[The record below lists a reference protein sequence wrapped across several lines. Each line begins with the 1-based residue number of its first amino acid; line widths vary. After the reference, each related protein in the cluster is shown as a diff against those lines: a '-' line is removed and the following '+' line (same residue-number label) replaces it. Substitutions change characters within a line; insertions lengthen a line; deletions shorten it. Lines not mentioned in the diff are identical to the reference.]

1 MSDYE
6 AHVSEVLKQVPDADP
21 QKVAE
26 AFSRYEKDF
35 LIPPEDAM
43 RSVLRRFQSD
53 TGAPVQSNQQSAGS
67 QRQSIPIKKV
77 ERLSDLSADDRNV
90 EIEVEIITHNP
101 RTTMVRG
108 EEKIVPYGLIE
119 DQPWSEGGSRTRWE
133 YKDWGN
139 NPNIAPGAVVRLEG
153 VSVNEYQ
160 GRMSI
165 NVNQASRVVVLR
177 EGVRTVSKP
186 GEPVEINSI
195 KSEGSVT
202 VVGRLLASRK
212 DVIHRKDGSG
222 SIDVVRGRIAD
233 DSGAIG
239 FLSWESFDHEVG
251 SLIKI
256 ENAQV
261 RVFRET
267 PEINIGS
274 SSKIEIF
281 HDSNFAT
288 AEDLVARSVSRIE
301 DLRDGS
307 RDVEIVLEIQKMIKR
322 DFQGKDGEAKSVWS
336 GDVADPTGKC
346 RCSIWFEPPFDFEST
361 PVVVRLKGVRVRAW
375 QGIPDI
381 TVDDDTQIEVLAAA
395 PWGDDID
402 LANNVVEV
410 ALKDLSSGA
419 SRVGISTTGN
429 VISIRE
435 DSGIISRCSECRRV
449 LRDGECSVPSCSSY
463 EGVDDVRLRMVL
475 DDGHST
481 ISLIVNKIAT
491 ESLIGMNQ
499 EQISSNIVENGT
511 MAFVQELRERLL
523 GRKLRANGRT
533 IVDEQGAMLLSDDVE
548 LVEADSVLAAAE
560 LRAKWGVV

>member
-1 MSDYE
+1 MSNYE
-6 AHVSEVLKQVPDADP
+6 AHVSEVIKQVPEADP
-21 QKVAE
+21 EKVAE
-26 AFSRYEKDF
+26 AFARYEKDF

-53 TGAPVQSNQQSAGS
+53 TGAPVQSNQQSSGS
-67 QRQSIPIKKV
+67 QRQSLPIKKV
-77 ERLSDLSADDRNV
+77 EMLSDLSADDRNV
-90 EIEVEIITHNP
+90 EIEVEIVTHNP

-119 DQPWSEGGSRTRWE
+119 DQPWSEGGNRTRWE

-177 EGVRTVSKP
+177 EGVRTVSTP

-222 SIDVVRGRIAD
+222 SIDIVRGRIAD
-233 DSGAIG
+233 DTGAIG

-251 SLIKI
+251 SLLKI
-256 ENAQV
+256 ENAQIK
-261 RVFRET
+261 VFRDT
-267 PEINIGS
+267 PEINIGG

-281 HDSNFAT
+281 HDSNFAS

-322 DFQGKDGEAKSVWS
+322 DFQGRDGEAKSVWS

-361 PVVVRLKGVRVRAW
+361 PVVVRFKGVRVRAW

-381 TVDDDTQIEVLAAA
+381 TVDNESQIEVLAAP
-395 PWGDDID
+395 PWGDDVD

-410 ALKDLSSGA
+410 ELKDLSSGA

-435 DSGIISRCSECRRV
+435 DSGLIKRCPECRRV
-449 LRDGECSVPSCSSY
+449 LRDGECATHGAQ
-463 EGVDDVRLRMVL
+463 EGETDVRLRMVL
-475 DDGHST
+475 DDGKST
-481 ISLIVNKIAT
+481 ISLIINKSAS

-499 EQISSNIVENGT
+499 EKISSHIVENGT
-511 MAFVQELRERLL
+511 MAFVQELRELLL
-523 GRKLRANGRT
+523 GKKLKANGRT
-533 IVDEQGAMLLSDDVE
+533 IVDEQGAMLLSDEVE
-548 LVEADSVLAAAE
+548 LIEMDSVLAAAE
-560 LRAKWGVV
+560 LRAKWGVI

>member
-6 AHVSEVLKQVPDADP
+6 AHVAEVLKQVPEADP

-26 AFSRYEKDF
+26 AFARYEKDF

-53 TGAPVQSNQQSAGS
+53 TGVPAQANQQASGG
-67 QRQSIPIKKV
+67 QRQAVPIKKV
-77 ERLSDLSADDRNV
+77 EKLSDLSADDRNI
-90 EIEVEIITHNP
+90 EIEVEIVTHNP

-119 DQPWSEGGSRTRWE
+119 DQPWSEAGIRTRWE
-133 YKDWGN
+133 FKDWGN
-139 NPNIAPGAVVRLEG
+139 NPNIVPGAVVRLEG

-165 NVNQASRVVVLR
+165 NVNQSSRVVVLR

-186 GEPVEINSI
+186 GEPVEINTI

-212 DVIHRKDGSG
+212 DVIHRRDGSG

-233 DSGAIG
+233 DTGAIG
-239 FLSWESFDHEVG
+239 FLSWEEFDHELG
-251 SLIKI
+251 SLLKI
-256 ENAQV
+256 ENAQIK
-261 RVFRET
+261 VFRDT

-274 SSKIEIF
+274 SSRIEIF
-281 HDSNFAT
+281 HDSNFAST
-288 AEDLVARSVSRIE
+288 EDLVARSVSRIE

-307 RDVEIVLEIQKMIKR
+307 RDVEIIVEIQKMIKR
-322 DFQGKDGEAKSVWS
+322 DFQGRDGEAKSVWS
-336 GDVADPTGKC
+336 GDVADPTGRC
-346 RCSIWFEPPFDFEST
+346 RCSIWSEPPFDFEST
-361 PVVVRLKGVRVRAW
+361 PIVVRLKGVRVRAW

-381 TVDDDTQIEVLAAA
+381 TIDDLSQIEVLAAA
-395 PWGDDID
+395 PWGEDID

-410 ALKDLSSGA
+410 ELKDLSSGA
-419 SRVGISTTGN
+419 SRVGISTTGY
-429 VISIRE
+429 VVSIRE
-435 DSGIISRCSECRRV
+435 DSGIVTRCSECRRV
-449 LRDGECSVPSCSSY
+449 LRDGECATHGAQ
-463 EGVDDVRLRMVL
+463 EGDKDVRLRMVL
-475 DDGHST
+475 DDGQST
-481 ISLIVNKIAT
+481 ISLIVNKSAS
-491 ESLIGMNQ
+491 EALIGMNQ
-499 EQISSNIVENGT
+499 NEISSDIVENGT
-511 MAFVQELRERLL
+511 MAFVQNLRERLL
-523 GRKLRANGRT
+523 GKELKATGRT

-548 LVEADSVLAAAE
+548 LVEVDSVLAATE

>member
-6 AHVSEVLKQVPDADP
+6 AHVSEVIKQVPEADP
-21 QKVAE
+21 EKVAE
-26 AFSRYEKDF
+26 AFARYEKDF

-53 TGAPVQSNQQSAGS
+53 TGAPVQSNQQSSGS
-67 QRQSIPIKKV
+67 QRQSLPIKKV
-77 ERLSDLSADDRNV
+77 EKLSDLSADDRNV
-90 EIEVEIITHNP
+90 EIEVEIVTHNP

-119 DQPWSEGGSRTRWE
+119 DQPWSEGGNRTRWE

-139 NPNIAPGAVVRLEG
+139 NPNLAPGAVVRLEG

-177 EGVRTVSKP
+177 EGVRTVSTP

-212 DVIHRKDGSG
+212 VVIHRKDGSG

-233 DSGAIG
+233 DTGAIG

-251 SLIKI
+251 SLLKI
-256 ENAQV
+256 ENAQI

-267 PEINIGS
+267 PEINIGG

-281 HDSNFAT
+281 HDSNFAS

-307 RDVEIVLEIQKMIKR
+307 KDVEIVLEIQKMIKR
-322 DFQGKDGEAKSVWS
+322 DFQGRDGEAKSVWS

-361 PVVVRLKGVRVRAW
+361 PVVVRFKGVRVRAW

-381 TVDDDTQIEVLAAA
+381 TVDNESQIEVLAAP
-395 PWGDDID
+395 PWGDDVD

-410 ALKDLSSGA
+410 ELKDLSSGA

-435 DSGIISRCSECRRV
+435 DSGIIKRCPECRRV
-449 LRDGECSVPSCSSY
+449 LRDGECATHGAQ
-463 EGVDDVRLRMVL
+463 EGETDVRLRMVL
-475 DDGHST
+475 DDGKST
-481 ISLIVNKIAT
+481 ISLIINKSAS

-499 EQISSNIVENGT
+499 EKISSHIVENGT
-511 MAFVQELRERLL
+511 MAFVQELRELLL
-523 GRKLRANGRT
+523 GKKLKANGRT
-533 IVDEQGAMLLSDDVE
+533 IVDEQGAMLLSDEVE
-548 LVEADSVLAAAE
+548 LIEMDSVLDAAE

>member
-119 DQPWSEGGSRTRWE
+119 DQPWSDGGSRTRWE

-256 ENAQV
+256 ENAQI

-548 LVEADSVLAAAE
+548 LIEADSVLAAAE

>member
-6 AHVSEVLKQVPDADP
+6 AHVAEVLKQVPEADP

-26 AFSRYEKDF
+26 AFARYEKDF

-53 TGAPVQSNQQSAGS
+53 TGVPAQANQQASGG
-67 QRQSIPIKKV
+67 QRQAVPIKKV
-77 ERLSDLSADDRNV
+77 EKLSDLSADDRNI
-90 EIEVEIITHNP
+90 EIEVEIVTHNP

-119 DQPWSEGGSRTRWE
+119 DQPWSEAGIRTRWE
-133 YKDWGN
+133 FKDWGN
-139 NPNIAPGAVVRLEG
+139 NPNIVPGAVVRLEG

-165 NVNQASRVVVLR
+165 NVNQSSRVVVLR

-186 GEPVEINSI
+186 GEPVEINTI

-233 DSGAIG
+233 DTGAIG
-239 FLSWESFDHEVG
+239 FLSWEEFDHELG
-251 SLIKI
+251 SLLKI
-256 ENAQV
+256 ENAQI
-261 RVFRET
+261 RVFRDT

-274 SSKIEIF
+274 SSRIEIF
-281 HDSNFAT
+281 HDSNFAST
-288 AEDLVARSVSRIE
+288 EDLVARSVSRIE

-307 RDVEIVLEIQKMIKR
+307 RDVEIIVEIQKMIKR
-322 DFQGKDGEAKSVWS
+322 DFQGRDGEAKSVWS
-336 GDVADPTGKC
+336 GDVADPTGRC
-346 RCSIWFEPPFDFEST
+346 RCSIWSEPPFDFEST
-361 PVVVRLKGVRVRAW
+361 PIVVRLKGVRVRAW

-381 TVDDDTQIEVLAAA
+381 TIDDLSQIEVLAAA
-395 PWGDDID
+395 PWGEDID

-410 ALKDLSSGA
+410 ELKDLSSGA
-419 SRVGISTTGN
+419 SRVGISTTGY
-429 VISIRE
+429 VVSIRE
-435 DSGIISRCSECRRV
+435 DSGIVTRCSECRRV
-449 LRDGECSVPSCSSY
+449 LREGECATHGAQ
-463 EGVDDVRLRMVL
+463 EGDKDVRLRMVL
-475 DDGHST
+475 DDGQST
-481 ISLIVNKIAT
+481 ISLIVNKSAS
-491 ESLIGMNQ
+491 EALIGMDQN
-499 EQISSNIVENGT
+499 EISSDIVENGT
-511 MAFVQELRERLL
+511 MAFVQNLRERLL
-523 GRKLRANGRT
+523 GKELKATGRT

-548 LVEADSVLAAAE
+548 LVEVDSVLAATE

>member
-6 AHVSEVLKQVPDADP
+6 AHVSEVIKQVPEADP
-21 QKVAE
+21 EKVAE
-26 AFSRYEKDF
+26 AFARYEKDF

-53 TGAPVQSNQQSAGS
+53 TGAPVQSNQQSSGS
-67 QRQSIPIKKV
+67 QRQSLPIKKV

-90 EIEVEIITHNP
+90 EIEVEIVTHNP

-119 DQPWSEGGSRTRWE
+119 DQPWSEGGTRTRWE

-177 EGVRTVSKP
+177 EGVRTVTTP
-186 GEPVEINSI
+186 GEPVDINTI

-202 VVGRLLASRK
+202 VVGRLLASRN

-239 FLSWESFDHEVG
+239 FLSWEPFEHEIG
-251 SLIKI
+251 SLLKI
-256 ENAQV
+256 ENAQI
-261 RVFRET
+261 RVFRDT
-267 PEINIGS
+267 PEINIGG

-281 HDSNFAT
+281 HDSNFAS

-322 DFQGKDGEAKSVWS
+322 DFQGRDGEAKSVWS

-346 RCSIWFEPPFDFEST
+346 RCSIWSEPPFDFEST

-381 TVDDDTQIEVLAAA
+381 TVDNESQIEVLAAA
-395 PWGDDID
+395 PWGDDVD
-402 LANNVVEV
+402 LANNVVDVE
-410 ALKDLSSGA
+410 LSDLSSGA

-435 DSGIISRCSECRRV
+435 DSGIIKRCPECRRV
-449 LRDGECSVPSCSSY
+449 LRDGECATHGAQ
-463 EGVDDVRLRMVL
+463 EGETDVRLRVVL
-475 DDGHST
+475 DDGKST
-481 ISLIVNKIAT
+481 ISLIINKSAS

-499 EQISSNIVENGT
+499 DQISSHIVENGT
-511 MAFVQELRERLL
+511 MSFVQELRDLLL
-523 GRKLRANGRT
+523 GKKLKASGRT

-548 LVEADSVLAAAE
+548 LIEVDSVLAAAE

>member
-67 QRQSIPIKKV
+67 QRQSMPIKKV

-119 DQPWSEGGSRTRWE
+119 DQPWSDGGSRTRWE

-256 ENAQV
+256 ENAQI

-281 HDSNFAT
+281 HDSNFAS

-361 PVVVRLKGVRVRAW
+361 RVVVRLKGVRVRAW

-381 TVDDDTQIEVLAAA
+381 TVDDDTQIVVLAAA

-410 ALKDLSSGA
+410 ALTDLSSGA

-548 LVEADSVLAAAE
+548 LIDADSVLAAAE

>member
-1 MSDYE
+1 MSNYE
-6 AHVSEVLKQVPDADP
+6 AHVSEVIKQVPEADP
-21 QKVAE
+21 EKVAE
-26 AFSRYEKDF
+26 AFARYEKDF

-53 TGAPVQSNQQSAGS
+53 TGSPVQSNQQSSGS
-67 QRQSIPIKKV
+67 QRQSLPIKKV
-77 ERLSDLSADDRNV
+77 ENLSDLSADDRNI
-90 EIEVEIITHNP
+90 EIEVEIVTHNP

-119 DQPWSEGGSRTRWE
+119 DQPWSEGGNRTRWE

-177 EGVRTVSKP
+177 EGVRTVSTP

-202 VVGRLLASRK
+202 IVGRLLASRK

-222 SIDVVRGRIAD
+222 SIDIVRGRIAD
-233 DSGAIG
+233 DTGAIG

-251 SLIKI
+251 SLLKI
-256 ENAQV
+256 ENAQIK
-261 RVFRET
+261 VFRDT
-267 PEINIGS
+267 PEINIGG

-281 HDSNFAT
+281 HDSNFAS

-322 DFQGKDGEAKSVWS
+322 DFQGRDGEAKSVWS

-361 PVVVRLKGVRVRAW
+361 PVVVRFKGVRVRAW

-381 TVDDDTQIEVLAAA
+381 TVDNESQIEVLAAP
-395 PWGDDID
+395 PWGDDVD

-410 ALKDLSSGA
+410 ELKDLSSGA

-435 DSGIISRCSECRRV
+435 DSGLIKRCPECRRV
-449 LRDGECSVPSCSSY
+449 LRDGECATHGAQ
-463 EGVDDVRLRMVL
+463 EGETDVRLRMVL
-475 DDGHST
+475 DDGKST
-481 ISLIVNKIAT
+481 ISLIINKSAS

-499 EQISSNIVENGT
+499 EKISSHIVENGT
-511 MAFVQELRERLL
+511 MAFVQELRELLL
-523 GRKLRANGRT
+523 GKKLKANGRT
-533 IVDEQGAMLLSDDVE
+533 IVDEQGAMLLSDEVE
-548 LVEADSVLAAAE
+548 IIEMDSVLVAAE
-560 LRAKWGVV
+560 LRAKWGVI

>member
-1 MSDYE
+1 MSDYD
-6 AHVSEVLKQVPDADP
+6 AHVAEVLKQVPEADP
-21 QKVAE
+21 EKVSE
-26 AFSRYEKDF
+26 AFARYEKDF

-53 TGAPVQSNQQSAGS
+53 TGAPAQSNQQTSS
-67 QRQSIPIKKV
+67 NQRQNIPIKKV
-77 ERLSDLSADDRNV
+77 EKLSDLSADDRNV
-90 EIEVEIITHNP
+90 EIEVEIVTHNP

-119 DQPWSEGGSRTRWE
+119 DQPWSEGGDRTRWE

-177 EGVRTVSKP
+177 EGVRTVTTP
-186 GEPVEINSI
+186 GEPVEINNI

-239 FLSWESFDHEVG
+239 FLSWEAFDHEVG
-251 SLIKI
+251 SLLKI

-261 RVFRET
+261 RVFRDT
-267 PEINIGS
+267 PEINIGTS
-274 SSKIEIF
+274 AKIEIF
-281 HDSNFAT
+281 HDSNFAS
-288 AEDLVARSVSRIE
+288 ADDLVARSVSKIE

-307 RDVEIVLEIQKMIKR
+307 RDVEIIVEIQKMIKR
-322 DFQGKDGEAKSVWS
+322 DFEGRDGEAKSVWS
-336 GDVADPTGKC
+336 GDIADPTGKC
-346 RCSIWFEPPFDFEST
+346 RCSIWAEPPFDFEST

-381 TVDDDTQIEVLAAA
+381 TVDNESQIEVLAAP

-402 LANNVVEV
+402 LSNNVVEV
-410 ALKDLSSGA
+410 DLQDLSTGA
-419 SRVGISTTGN
+419 SRVGISTSGTI
-429 VISIRE
+429 VSIRE
-435 DSGIISRCSECRRV
+435 DSGVISRCNKCRRV
-449 LRDGECSVPSCSSY
+449 LRDGECSVPTCDSY
-463 EGVDDVRLRMVL
+463 EGVDDVRLRMVM
-475 DDGHST
+475 DNGQST
-481 ISLIVNKIAT
+481 ISLIVNKIAS
-491 ESLIGMNQ
+491 ESLIGMSMD
-499 EQISSNIVENGT
+499 EISSFVAENGS
-511 MAFVQELRERLL
+511 MQFVQNLREKLL
-523 GRKLRANGRT
+523 GRELKANGRT
-533 IVDEQGAMLLSDDVE
+533 IVDEQGAMLLSDDVSIIE
-548 LVEADSVLAAAE
+548 VDSALVATE
-560 LRAKWGVV
+560 LRAKWGVQ

>member
-6 AHVSEVLKQVPDADP
+6 AHVSEVIKQVPEADP
-21 QKVAE
+21 EKVAE
-26 AFSRYEKDF
+26 AFARYEKDF

-53 TGAPVQSNQQSAGS
+53 TGAPVQSNQQSSGS
-67 QRQSIPIKKV
+67 QRQSLPIKKV

-90 EIEVEIITHNP
+90 EIEVEIVTHNP

-119 DQPWSEGGSRTRWE
+119 DQPWSEGGTRTRWE

-177 EGVRTVSKP
+177 EGVRTVTTP
-186 GEPVEINSI
+186 GEPVDINTI

-202 VVGRLLASRK
+202 VVGRLLASRN

-239 FLSWESFDHEVG
+239 FLSWEPFEHEIG
-251 SLIKI
+251 SLLKI
-256 ENAQV
+256 ENAQI
-261 RVFRET
+261 RVFRDT
-267 PEINIGS
+267 PEINIGG

-281 HDSNFAT
+281 HDSNFAS

-322 DFQGKDGEAKSVWS
+322 DFQGRDGEAKSVWS

-346 RCSIWFEPPFDFEST
+346 RCSIWSEPPFDFEST

-381 TVDDDTQIEVLAAA
+381 TVDNESQIEVLAAA
-395 PWGDDID
+395 PWGDDVD
-402 LANNVVEV
+402 LANNVVDVE
-410 ALKDLSSGA
+410 LSDLSSGA

-435 DSGIISRCSECRRV
+435 DSGIIKRCPECRRV
-449 LRDGECSVPSCSSY
+449 LRDGECATHGAQ
-463 EGVDDVRLRMVL
+463 EGETDVRLRVVL
-475 DDGHST
+475 DDGKST
-481 ISLIVNKIAT
+481 ISLIINKSAS
-491 ESLIGMNQ
+491 ESLIGMKQ
-499 EQISSNIVENGT
+499 DKISSHIVENGT
-511 MAFVQELRERLL
+511 MAFVQELRDLLL
-523 GRKLRANGRT
+523 GKKLKASGRT

-548 LVEADSVLAAAE
+548 LIEVDSVLAAAE

>member
-6 AHVSEVLKQVPDADP
+6 AHVSEVIKQVPEADP
-21 QKVAE
+21 EKVAE
-26 AFSRYEKDF
+26 AFARYEKDF

-53 TGAPVQSNQQSAGS
+53 NGAPVQSNQQSSGS
-67 QRQSIPIKKV
+67 QRQSLPIKKV

-90 EIEVEIITHNP
+90 EIEVEIVTHNP

-119 DQPWSEGGSRTRWE
+119 DQPWSEGGTRTRWE

-177 EGVRTVSKP
+177 EGVRTVTTP
-186 GEPVEINSI
+186 GEPVDINTI

-202 VVGRLLASRK
+202 VVGRLLASRN

-239 FLSWESFDHEVG
+239 FLSWEPFEHEIG
-251 SLIKI
+251 SLLKI
-256 ENAQV
+256 ENAQI
-261 RVFRET
+261 RVFRDT
-267 PEINIGS
+267 PEINIGG

-281 HDSNFAT
+281 HDSNFAS

-322 DFQGKDGEAKSVWS
+322 DFQGRDGEAKSVWS

-346 RCSIWFEPPFDFEST
+346 RCSIWSEPPFDFEST

-381 TVDDDTQIEVLAAA
+381 TVDNESQIEVLAAA
-395 PWGDDID
+395 PWGDDVD
-402 LANNVVEV
+402 LANNVVDVE
-410 ALKDLSSGA
+410 LSDLSSGA

-435 DSGIISRCSECRRV
+435 DSGIIKRCPECRRV
-449 LRDGECSVPSCSSY
+449 LRDGECATHGAQ
-463 EGVDDVRLRMVL
+463 EGETDVRLRVVL
-475 DDGHST
+475 DDGKST
-481 ISLIVNKIAT
+481 ISLIINKSAS
-491 ESLIGMNQ
+491 ESLIGMKQ
-499 EQISSNIVENGT
+499 DKISSHIVENGT
-511 MAFVQELRERLL
+511 MAFVQELRDLLL
-523 GRKLRANGRT
+523 GKKLKASGRT

-548 LVEADSVLAAAE
+548 LIEVDSVLAAAE